1 MSSMSYCA
9 FENTVIELEQIREIL
24 ENQRSMTSLLE
35 SRSSSYER
43 QSVKELA
50 DLAWDI
56 VQRIEELE
64 NND

>member
-1 MSSMSYCA
+1 MPSMSYCA

-24 ENQRSMTSLLE
+24 ENHQSMNSLLE
-35 SRSSSYER
+35 SRSSSFER
-43 QSVKELA
+43 QSVRELA